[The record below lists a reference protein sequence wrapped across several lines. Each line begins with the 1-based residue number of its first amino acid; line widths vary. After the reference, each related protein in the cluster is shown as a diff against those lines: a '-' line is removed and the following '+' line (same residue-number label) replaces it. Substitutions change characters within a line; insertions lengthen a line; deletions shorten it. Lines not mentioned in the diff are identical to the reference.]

1 MDLVGRAV
9 GIHGLIMKLSD
20 LLSQPKALPVVPEL
34 AARLIQTFN
43 QDDVDLFKIASE
55 IEHDPILTGRLL
67 SQANSSFFRLSRP
80 VATVRDA
87 VMVLG
92 LNKVRALVIGAAM
105 NASFHAVSGIHL
117 DRFWQYSFAAASLA
131 KLISTPRRLDE
142 NLAFTAALLHGVG
155 KLVMHMG
162 MPETMRSLDQQSAL
176 LALDRSQAEYQAL
189 GYSYA
194 EAGAAL
200 GSYWRLPKLLV
211 SAINQ
216 HAAPLEHDPVE
227 PLSAL
232 VHMASW
238 RARVLMAGNRRDD
251 LIHTYPDAVG
261 EVLELDPD
269 LLVAQDVAG
278 LDAMTA
284 F

>member
-1 MDLVGRAV
+1 
-9 GIHGLIMKLSD
+9 MKLD
-20 LLSQPKALPVVPEL
+20 QLLKKPESLPVVPEL
-34 AARLIQTFN
+34 AARLIQTFED
-43 QDDVDLFKIASE
+43 DDVDLNQIGAD
-55 IEHDPILTGRLL
+55 IEHDPVMAARLL
-67 SQANSSFFRLSRP
+67 RQANSAFFRLVRP

-92 LNKVRALVIGAAM
+92 LNKVRALVIGASM
-105 NASFHAVSGIHL
+105 NASFHAVSGVHL
-117 DRFWQYSFAAASLA
+117 DRFWQYSFVAASLA
-131 KLISTPRRLDE
+131 KLICTPRRLDE
-142 NLAFTAALLHGVG
+142 NVAFTAALLHGVG
-155 KLVMHMG
+155 ELVMHMG
-162 MPETMRSLDQQSAL
+162 MPETMRAIDQRVGPLELKRAE
-176 LALDRSQAEYQAL
+176 AEYLAL

-200 GSYWRLPKLLV
+200 ASHWRLPRLLV
-211 SAINQ
+211 TTIEQ
-216 HAAPLEHDPVE
+216 HGRPLEHDPLE

-238 RARVLMAGNRRDD
+238 RARLFVAGNRMDD

-269 LLVAQDVAG
+269 LLVAENVAG
-278 LDAMTA
+278 LDALET